1 MAYDVIVIGG
11 GIAGSALAAVL
22 AAHGVEVLV
31 LERERAFKDRVRGEG
46 IHPWGVAEA
55 RALGLLP
62 TMLTSAREV
71 RYWTTSF
78 GAPPGDRRDLILT
91 TLHQAG
97 TLTFY
102 HPAMQETLLQAAG
115 TAGASVQRGATVV
128 NVQPGHPATVQVE
141 MDGRRETLRANLV
154 AAADGRLAQSRA
166 WGGFAVQRRPHP
178 LTIAGVLLEDVQA
191 PEDSVHVLYY
201 PPRAR
206 AAMLF
211 PLGEHRFRTYVV
223 YPTETT
229 PVSLGGHRNL
239 THFLAVCQEIG
250 APAAWFDGARLGGPM
265 AAFDCSEAWVEH
277 PHAPGLVLIGDAAT
291 APNPIWGCG
300 LSLVLRDVRIL
311 AEALLSQTNWRQ
323 AGHTYALTHDRTR
336 QALQRAEEVLTRLLF
351 EMHTGEEGLRMR
363 VSPRQ
368 VIGPARRLDIV
379 GLGPDAARREVVMTN
394 GQDSDPAP

>member
-11 GIAGSALAAVL
+11 GIAGSALATVL
-22 AAHGVEVLV
+22 ADQGIEVLV

-62 TMLTSAREV
+62 TMLACGREV
-71 RYWTTSF
+71 RHWTTSF

-91 TLHQAG
+91 TPHAVG

-102 HPAMQETLLQAAG
+102 HPQMQEILLQAAMA
-115 TAGASVQRGATVV
+115 AGASVQRGATVIHV
-128 NVQPGHPATVQVE
+128 EPGHPATVQVE
-141 MDGRRETLRANLV
+141 MGGQPETLRANLV
-154 AAADGRLAQSRA
+154 VAADGRLARSRT
-166 WGGFAVQRRPHP
+166 WGGFNVQRKPHP
-178 LTIAGVLLEDVQA
+178 LSIAGVLLEGVQA
-191 PEDSVHVLYY
+191 PQDTVHVLYY

-211 PLGEHRFRTYVV
+211 PLGNQRFRTYVV

-229 PVSLGGHRNL
+229 YVSLGGHRNL
-239 THFLAVCQEIG
+239 THLLAVCQEIG
-250 APAAWFDGARLGGPM
+250 VPPAWFDGARLGGPM
-265 AAFDCSEAWVEH
+265 ATFECTETWVEH
-277 PHAPGLVLIGDAAT
+277 PHAPGLVLIGDAAN

-300 LSLVLRDVRIL
+300 LSLALRDVRTL
-311 AEALLSQTNWRQ
+311 AGALQSHTNWRQ
-323 AGHTYALTHDRTR
+323 AGHAYALAHDHDRR
-336 QALQRAEEVLTRLLF
+336 ALQRAEDVLTRLLF
-351 EMHTGEEGLRMR
+351 EIHTGEEGLRLR

-379 GLGPDAARREVVMTN
+379 GLGPDAARVL
-394 GQDSDPAP
+394 